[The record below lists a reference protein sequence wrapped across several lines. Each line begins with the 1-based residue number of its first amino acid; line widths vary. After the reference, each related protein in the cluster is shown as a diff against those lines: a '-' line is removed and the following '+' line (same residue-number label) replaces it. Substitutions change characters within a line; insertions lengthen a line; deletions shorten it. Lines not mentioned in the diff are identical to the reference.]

1 MSIIRVT
8 KNRATQVSKLNP
20 NMLAAETVDLKVY
33 VFGICVYKNEYI
45 HTPL

>member
-8 KNRATQVSKLNP
+8 KNRATEISKLNP
-20 NMLAAETVDLKVY
+20 IMLAAEIVTFKVY
-33 VFGICVYKNEYI
+33 VFGICVYKNDYT